1 MYNISD
7 FIKNRTIRKSV
18 ELFSIANIS
27 CGVNCEF
34 SSGEFENFI
43 DTTYDLY
50 EYHNRIYQYEE
61 DIDAFI
67 RYTIM
72 KKISNNKRK
81 ITIENILDSIWEVK
95 TNDNLTPSSIGF
107 NSAQVTSLA
116 AYKIKKNQERYYD
129 R

>member
-1 MYNISD
+1 MYRISN

-18 ELFSIANIS
+18 ELFNIANIS
-27 CGVNCEF
+27 CGVYCDF

-43 DTTYDLY
+43 DNTYNLY
-50 EYHNRIYQYEE
+50 EYHNKVHQYEE
-61 DIDAFI
+61 DIDTFI

-72 KKISNNKRK
+72 KKVSINKRK

-95 TNDNLTPSSIGF
+95 TNDDLTPSSIGF